1 VQKHKLGVEKSHS
14 MEGELQ
20 KNMGN
25 KKEKKN
31 ILHLHVQI
39 KENIFDKISSI
50 KSFFQQLFLYD
61 LDYFEKNIF
70 NKIDNKI
77 IIKWFQNIKT
87 RKE

>member
-1 VQKHKLGVEKSHS
+1 

-39 KENIFDKISSI
+39 KEMHV
-50 KSFFQQLFLYD
+50 
-61 LDYFEKNIF
+61 
-70 NKIDNKI
+70 
-77 IIKWFQNIKT
+77 
-87 RKE
+87 